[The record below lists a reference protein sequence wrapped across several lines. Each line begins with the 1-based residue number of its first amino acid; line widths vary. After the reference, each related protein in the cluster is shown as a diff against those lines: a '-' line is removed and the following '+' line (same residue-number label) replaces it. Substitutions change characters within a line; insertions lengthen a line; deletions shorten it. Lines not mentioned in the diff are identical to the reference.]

1 METINLNIEKALGKG
16 AKEQLLSAAPKA
28 DIT

>member
-16 AKEQLLSAAPKA
+16 AKEQLLSAAQKQKML
-28 DIT
+28 